1 MADAHTGDIIMQFR
15 EAQYHDAEAIAQLH
29 ANSWRQ
35 TYRGMMP
42 DAFLDGDV
50 VADRLQLWHDRL
62 AHDRPNQFV
71 CLVKDGANLV
81 GFICA
86 IGNEDPVWGS
96 YIENM
101 HVAQAYK
108 RQGIGTELMQ
118 AAAVWLKGQHADLG
132 VYLWAMEAND
142 AARRFYGQLG
152 GANVGTVD
160 RLDPAGGS
168 APNCR
173 YVWANP
179 AALISAG

>member
-1 MADAHTGDIIMQFR
+1 MMQFR
-15 EAQYHDAEAIAQLH
+15 EAQHSDVAAIARLH
-29 ANSWRQ
+29 ANSWQQ

-50 VADRLQLWHDRL
+50 VANRLQLWNDRL
-62 AHDRPNQFV
+62 ANDRPDQFV
-71 CLVKDGANLV
+71 CLAEDGANLV

-96 YIENM
+96 FIENM

-118 AAAVWLKGQHADLG
+118 AAAVWLKVRHADLG
-132 VYLWAMEAND
+132 VYLWAIEAND
-142 AARRFYGQLG
+142 GARRFYERLG
-152 GANVGTVD
+152 GENVGTLD

-179 AALISAG
+179 EALIGAG

>member
-1 MADAHTGDIIMQFR
+1 MMQFR
-15 EAQYHDAEAIAQLH
+15 EAQPGDAEAIAQLH

-50 VADRLQLWHDRL
+50 VADRLQVWHDRL
-62 AHDRPNQFV
+62 AHDRPEQFV
-71 CLVKDGANLV
+71 CLAEDGANLV

-96 YIENM
+96 FIENM

-118 AAAVWLKGQHADLG
+118 AAAVWLKGRHADLG
-132 VYLWAMEAND
+132 VYLWAIEAND
-142 AARRFYGQLG
+142 AARRFYERLG
-152 GANVGTVD
+152 GAHVGTRD

-179 AALISAG
+179 AALIGDG